1 VTALLGL
8 GLLNTSFNHNHEP
21 LVDSVEDAITC
32 LLTTGLTHLVID
44 HYVVTKRPVRP
55 AIVSQ
60 ILPTLPEHV
69 QLVHSQQVGP
79 DRGLKRLYRLESTVG
94 RDTSR
99 PISAATYKTLTC
111 AIARNCSLGAALAC
125 DGAASGHSSVC
136 EELFQLWVE
145 RLIRL
150 VPRSKTSVKVQKTL
164 AGRHESDL
172 VGRRQAQLYQAEKT
186 DQSGQ
191 GDDDQGIGPGENKD
205 QRAKAGQQKSSPVVV
220 S

>member
-1 VTALLGL
+1 MLGL
-8 GLLNTSFNHNHEP
+8 GILNTSFNHNHEP

-99 PISAATYKTLTC
+99 PISAATYKTLTH

-125 DGAASGHSSVC
+125 DIAVSSHETVC
-136 EELFQLWVE
+136 QELFKLWVE

-150 VPRSKTSVKVQKTL
+150 VPRSKTTV
-164 AGRHESDL
+164 
-172 VGRRQAQLYQAEKT
+172 
-186 DQSGQ
+186 
-191 GDDDQGIGPGENKD
+191 P
-205 QRAKAGQQKSSPVVV
+205 
-220 S
+220 